1 MCGAGKCDEEL
12 KSPNTAFA
20 DGHCEGRIMTIEE
33 QVKILTKW
41 IITNSDRQLTHAEKE
56 AIKQAIDA
64 ARTPAELV
72 AVAVTARLLLK

>member
-33 QVKILTKW
+33 QVKILSKW
-41 IITNSDRQLTHAEKE
+41 FIDNSNRQFTQEEKE
-56 AIKQAIDA
+56 AIKQAINE

-72 AVAVTARLLLK
+72 AVAVTARLL